1 MIGLVHVSL
10 FNILQYS
17 KSHNIVF
24 HRDYDETSVLG
35 LCVCGRRWF
44 EHMFV
49 CLCGSVPLFK
59 HAGSAISKCVGG
71 YICAGLS
78 A

>member
-1 MIGLVHVSL
+1 MKHL
-10 FNILQYS
+10 FW
-17 KSHNIVF
+17 
-24 HRDYDETSVLG
+24 
-35 LCVCGRRWF
+35 LCVCVCGSRWF

-49 CLCGSVPLFK
+49 IFCGSVPLFK

>member
-1 MIGLVHVSL
+1 MKHL
-10 FNILQYS
+10 FW
-17 KSHNIVF
+17 
-24 HRDYDETSVLG
+24 
-35 LCVCGRRWF
+35 LCVCACGRRWF

-71 YICAGLS
+71 CICAGLS